1 MDYVYI
7 EQLIDRYFEAA
18 TTIEEERILRAF
30 FSQRDV
36 PQHLRRYAPIF
47 LMEAGEIAEKP
58 RLDEHFDRKIMA
70 RLEAEGLAPEVHV
83 TAVKMTFADRIRP
96 LWRAAAAVAI
106 VVLVGTAA
114 FEATDRS
121 NNAPVGV
128 ALEHQHKAD
137 SAQLETTPYRQL
149 QNGMKMAVT
158 IDSAQNNTL
167 LSIKTPRR
175 SPRFQFSLF
184 PLLSTRTNEHIGK

>member
-58 RLDEHFDRKIMA
+58 RLDEHFDRKIM
-70 RLEAEGLAPEVHV
+70 GMNGH
-83 TAVKMTFADRIRP
+83 
-96 LWRAAAAVAI
+96 
-106 VVLVGTAA
+106 G
-114 FEATDRS
+114 RS
-121 NNAPVGV
+121 SCPFHCFLIA
-128 ALEHQHKAD
+128 
-137 SAQLETTPYRQL
+137 
-149 QNGMKMAVT
+149 
-158 IDSAQNNTL
+158 
-167 LSIKTPRR
+167 
-175 SPRFQFSLF
+175 
-184 PLLSTRTNEHIGK
+184 

>member
-47 LMEAGEIAEKP
+47 LME
-58 RLDEHFDRKIMA
+58 
-70 RLEAEGLAPEVHV
+70 
-83 TAVKMTFADRIRP
+83 VKMTFADRIRP

-128 ALEHQHKAD
+128 ALEHQHRAD

-158 IDSAQNNTL
+158 IDSAQNNV
-167 LSIKTPRR
+167 
-175 SPRFQFSLF
+175 
-184 PLLSTRTNEHIGK
+184 HD

>member
-30 FSQRDV
+30 FSQREV
-36 PQHLRRYAPIF
+36 PQHLRHYTPLF
-47 LMEAGEIAEKP
+47 LMEADEIAGKP
-58 RLDEHFDRKIMA
+58 HLDEAFDRKIMA

-83 TAVKMTFADRIRP
+83 KAVKMTFADRIRP

-114 FEATDRS
+114 FEAVDRS
-121 NNAPVGV
+121 NSSPAGV
-128 ALEHQHKAD
+128 ALERQQQID
-137 SAQLETTPYRQL
+137 SAGLENSPYRQL
-149 QNGMKMAVT
+149 QNGMKMAAT
-158 IDSAQNNTL
+158 IDSAQNNVH
-167 LSIKTPRR
+167 
-175 SPRFQFSLF
+175 
-184 PLLSTRTNEHIGK
+184 N

>member
-96 LWRAAAAVAI
+96 LCRI
-106 VVLVGTAA
+106 GGH
-114 FEATDRS
+114 RS
-121 NNAPVGV
+121 V
-128 ALEHQHKAD
+128 
-137 SAQLETTPYRQL
+137 
-149 QNGMKMAVT
+149 
-158 IDSAQNNTL
+158 
-167 LSIKTPRR
+167 
-175 SPRFQFSLF
+175 
-184 PLLSTRTNEHIGK
+184 

>member
-1 MDYVYI
+1 
-7 EQLIDRYFEAA
+7 
-18 TTIEEERILRAF
+18 
-30 FSQRDV
+30 
-36 PQHLRRYAPIF
+36 
-47 LMEAGEIAEKP
+47 
-58 RLDEHFDRKIMA
+58 MA

-158 IDSAQNNTL
+158 IDSAQNNV
-167 LSIKTPRR
+167 
-175 SPRFQFSLF
+175 
-184 PLLSTRTNEHIGK
+184 HD

>member
-30 FSQRDV
+30 FSQREV
-36 PQHLRRYAPIF
+36 PQHLRHYTPLF
-47 LMEAGEIAEKP
+47 LMEADEI
-58 RLDEHFDRKIMA
+58 RKIMA

-83 TAVKMTFADRIRP
+83 KAVKMTFADRIRP

-114 FEATDRS
+114 FEAVDRS
-121 NNAPVGV
+121 NSSPAGV
-128 ALEHQHKAD
+128 ALERQQQID
-137 SAQLETTPYRQL
+137 SAGLENSPYQQL
-149 QNGMKMAVT
+149 QNGMKMAAT
-158 IDSAQNNTL
+158 IDSAQNNVH
-167 LSIKTPRR
+167 
-175 SPRFQFSLF
+175 
-184 PLLSTRTNEHIGK
+184 N

>member
-30 FSQRDV
+30 FSQREV
-36 PQHLRRYAPIF
+36 PQHLRHYTPLF
-47 LMEAGEIAEKP
+47 LMEADEIAEKP
-58 RLDEHFDRKIMA
+58 HLDDAFDRKIMA

-83 TAVKMTFADRIRP
+83 KAVKMTFADRIRP

-114 FEATDRS
+114 FEAVDRS
-121 NNAPVGV
+121 NSSPAGV
-128 ALEHQHKAD
+128 HSKDNNKSIRPDLKIHPIK
-137 SAQLETTPYRQL
+137 QL
-149 QNGMKMAVT
+149 QNGIKMAAT
-158 IDSAQNNTL
+158 IDSAQNNVH
-167 LSIKTPRR
+167 
-175 SPRFQFSLF
+175 
-184 PLLSTRTNEHIGK
+184 N

>member
-70 RLEAEGLAPEVHV
+70 RLEAEGLAHEVHV

-158 IDSAQNNTL
+158 IDSAQNNV
-167 LSIKTPRR
+167 
-175 SPRFQFSLF
+175 
-184 PLLSTRTNEHIGK
+184 HD

>member
-96 LWRAAAAVAI
+96 LWRAA
-106 VVLVGTAA
+106 
-114 FEATDRS
+114 DRS

-128 ALEHQHKAD
+128 ALEHQHKVD

-158 IDSAQNNTL
+158 IDSAQNNV
-167 LSIKTPRR
+167 
-175 SPRFQFSLF
+175 
-184 PLLSTRTNEHIGK
+184 HD